1 MSEVLKPCM
10 EVLYQEELEA
20 LAANDNGE
28 RPANWQL
35 SPKAVRDFILGR
47 DKPLEH
53 NGKSITIS
61 QKFYG
66 DNALV
71 ERCIVALAS
80 SRPLMLI
87 GEPGT
92 AKSYLSEL
100 LTAAIC
106 NNSRNTIQGSIGL
119 TEDMI
124 KYSWNY
130 ALLIA
135 KGPIPEALVPSP
147 LYIGLT
153 QGIITRFE
161 EITRAPLEIQDS
173 LISVMSDKILSV
185 PELKEQPY
193 IMAQRGFNIIATA
206 NTRDKGVNE
215 MSAALKRRFNFETVR
230 PINNINMEMEV
241 IKKECSKLCA
251 DMPETLLDDSM
262 IDLLATT
269 FRDLRTGQNSSG
281 GKFDKPEAVLSTAE
295 AVQVYHQTVVDAHFY
310 HDDQLSL
317 KTLVNNISSAI
328 VKDKESDLKLFKNYV
343 KAMAKTQEKTDDTLY
358 QDFANL
364 VAKC

>member
-1 MSEVLKPCM
+1 M

-20 LAANDNGE
+20 LASNDTFE
-28 RPANWQL
+28 RPANWKL
-35 SPKAVRDFILGR
+35 SPKAVRSFILGSA
-47 DKPLEH
+47 KPIEH
-53 NGKSITIS
+53 NGKSITIKK
-61 QKFYG
+61 KFYG
-66 DNALV
+66 DDALI

-80 SRPLMLI
+80 SRPLLLI

-100 LTAAIC
+100 LSAAIC
-106 NNSRNTIQGSIGL
+106 NNSRNTIQGSIGV

-135 KGPIPEALVPSP
+135 KGPVPEALVPAP
-147 LYIGLT
+147 LYVGMT

-173 LISVMSDKILSV
+173 LISVMSDKILSI

-193 IMAQRGFNIIATA
+193 VMAQNGFNIIATA

-215 MSAALKRRFNFETVR
+215 MSSALKRRFNFETVR
-230 PINNINMEMEV
+230 PINNIKMEMEV
-241 IKKECSKLCA
+241 IRNECSKLCA
-251 DMPETLLDDSM
+251 NLPQTLINDSM

-269 FRDLRTGQNSSG
+269 FRDLRTGSSNEG

-295 AVQVYHQTVVDAHFY
+295 AVQVYHQTAIDAHYY
-310 HDDQLSL
+310 HDDEIDMS
-317 KTLVNNISSAI
+317 TFVNNICSAV
-328 VKDKESDLKLFKNYV
+328 VKDNDNDLKHLKNYV
-343 KAMAKTQEKTDDTLY
+343 KAMAKSKSKASDELY
-358 QDFANL
+358 QSFAQT
-364 VAKC
+364 VAKS

>member
-1 MSEVLKPCM
+1 MSDILKPCM

-20 LAANDNGE
+20 LAQNDKAE
-28 RPANWQL
+28 RPANWKL
-35 SPKAVRDFILGR
+35 SPKAVRSFILGL
-47 DKPLEH
+47 DKPLDLQ
-53 NGKSITIS
+53 GKSVTIS
-61 QKFYG
+61 KKFYG
-66 DNALV
+66 DDALV

-80 SRPLMLI
+80 ARPLMLI

-147 LYIGLT
+147 LYIGMT
-153 QGIITRFE
+153 EGIITRFE

-215 MSAALKRRFNFETVR
+215 MSSALKRRFNFETVR
-230 PINNINMEMEV
+230 PINNINLEMEV
-241 IKKECSKLCA
+241 IKNECSKLCA
-251 DMPETLLDDSM
+251 DMPESLIDDSM

-269 FRDLRTGQNSSG
+269 FRDLRTGTNGDG

-295 AVQVYHQTVVDAHFY
+295 AVQVYHQTVVDAHYY
-310 HDDQLSL
+310 HDDQLSMSS
-317 KTLVNNISSAI
+317 LVNNISSAI

-343 KAMAKTQEKTDDTLY
+343 KVMAKSKAKSEDPLY
-358 QDFANL
+358 QSFATK